1 MKKIYLIIFMLLF
14 FSASGYAIEI
24 SVGSSY
30 QDLDL
35 SGKVKSNGTEIDIED
50 HLGIGDDEPM
60 GMNARLQLG
69 GHNLV
74 LDLVSVD
81 FSGAKTLTEQIEFE
95 GQTYAVS
102 TDVESKLEYDLYEA
116 QYHYDLFK
124 FNLAGWGVCVSP
136 LFKVSYYEA
145 SVSIKGGGNDE
156 SYSETLPLP
165 SVGAVGQINATK
177 YLSLLAQINGIDY
190 SGDSYMEYKAILRI
204 KPIVYLN
211 LDIGYK
217 GTEFDYSDGDELLDL
232 DIKGLFFQTSFVY
245 SF

>member
-1 MKKIYLIIFMLLF
+1 MKKIFLTVFIALF
-14 FSASGYAIEI
+14 FAAYSYAIEI
-24 SVGSSY
+24 SAGPNY

-35 SGKVKSNGTEIDIED
+35 SGKIKSNGTEIDIED
-50 HLGIGDDEPM
+50 HLGMGDDEPM
-60 GMNARLQLG
+60 GIHARLKLG
-69 GHNLV
+69 RHNLA
-74 LDLVSVD
+74 LDLASVD
-81 FSGAKTLTEQIEFE
+81 FAGAKTLTEQIEFE

-102 TDVESKLEYDLYEA
+102 AYVESKLEYDLYEA

-145 SVSIKGGGNDE
+145 NVSIKGGGHDE
-156 SYSETLPLP
+156 SYSEALPLP

-190 SGDSYMEYKAILRI
+190 SGDSYIEYKTILRI
-204 KPIVYLN
+204 KPIAYLN

-232 DIKGLFFQTSFVY
+232 DIKGFFFQTSLVY
-245 SF
+245 RF

>member
-1 MKKIYLIIFMLLF
+1 VKKIFLTIFIALF
-14 FSASGYAIEI
+14 FATYSYAIEI
-24 SVGSSY
+24 SVGPNY

-35 SGKVKSNGTEIDIED
+35 SGKIKSNGTEIDIED

-60 GMNARLQLG
+60 GMNARLKLG
-69 GHNLV
+69 RHNLI

-81 FSGAKTLTEQIEFE
+81 FSGAKTLTEEIEFE
-95 GQTYAVS
+95 GQTYAVN

-136 LFKVSYYEA
+136 LLKVSYYELSA
-145 SVSIKGGGNDE
+145 SIKSGVNDE
-156 SYSETLPLP
+156 SYSEALPLP

-190 SGDSYMEYKAILRI
+190 SGDSYMEYRTVLRV
-204 KPIVYLN
+204 KPFAYLN
-211 LDIGYK
+211 IDVGYK
-217 GTEFDYSDGDELLDL
+217 ATEFDYSDSDELLDL
-232 DIKGLFFQTSFVY
+232 DIEGPFFQCSFVY